1 MRQRI
6 GGIRGLTVVLV
17 LMLAGLQWRVWFG
30 DASMGEISHKEAR
43 LAHLEAEQTRLER
56 RNETLAAEVESLR
69 QGVDAVEAQAR
80 LNLGLVRPDE
90 HFYQVIEAVRPD
102 TIMPPT
108 VAPSR
113 SSSPLTDE

>member
-1 MRQRI
+1 M
-6 GGIRGLTVVLV
+6 RGLTVVLV
-17 LMLAGLQWRVWFG
+17 LMLAGLQYRVWFG
-30 DASMGEISHKEAR
+30 DASMGEVRDKEAR
-43 LAHLEAEQTRLER
+43 LAVLDSEQTRLAR
-56 RNETLAAEVESLR
+56 RNETLVAEVESLR

-102 TIMPPT
+102 TIMPPA

-113 SSSPLTDE
+113 TAPALINE